1 MATAVLLILL
11 LSTVPICAA
20 PPGSR
25 IEYVGGT
32 LSVKANCDGTFNVT
46 GDQDLAVQ
54 LKGTKLSVPYERINT
69 VEYGQKVSREY
80 LAAVLISPMFL
91 LAKKR
96 QHFLTVGFLDENG
109 QQQAMVLRV
118 NKRDIRSVLV
128 SLEARTGRKVVF
140 QDEDARKAG
149 KG

>member
-1 MATAVLLILL
+1 M
-11 LSTVPICAA
+11 
-20 PPGSR
+20 
-25 IEYVGGT
+25 
-32 LSVKANCDGTFNVT
+32 KANCDGTFNVT